1 MKTQMCHTIPMTF
14 IYGENS
20 WLDRNYGQIIKD
32 FRPSSYTRVAV
43 VENAGHKV
51 FSDNEKA
58 FNSLVV
64 EACKVSKMT

>member
-1 MKTQMCHTIPMTF
+1 MTF

-20 WLDRNYGQIIKD
+20 WIDKSFGQIIKES
-32 FRPSSYTRVAV
+32 RPSSYTHVAV

-51 FSDNEKA
+51 FSDNEKV

-64 EACKVSKMT
+64 EACKVSKLT